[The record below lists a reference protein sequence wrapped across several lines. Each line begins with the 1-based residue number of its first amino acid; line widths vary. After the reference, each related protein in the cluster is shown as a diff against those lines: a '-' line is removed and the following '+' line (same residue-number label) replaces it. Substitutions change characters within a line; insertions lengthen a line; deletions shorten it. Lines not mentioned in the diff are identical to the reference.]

1 MSQTRSRSNRAGSV
15 RAPGWAG
22 LCRTVD
28 VVSVIN
34 PADVDNPYVLVDPVD
49 DPILPDPGAAS
60 AGGLAPK
67 EVDPAVVEV

>member
-1 MSQTRSRSNRAGSV
+1 
-15 RAPGWAG
+15 
-22 LCRTVD
+22 
-28 VVSVIN
+28 VIN

>member
-1 MSQTRSRSNRAGSV
+1 
-15 RAPGWAG
+15 
-22 LCRTVD
+22 
-28 VVSVIN
+28 VIN

-67 EVDPAVVEV
+67 RVADLLRVGEGTAEAEPDDAADNSRRHRGKTIERSGRR